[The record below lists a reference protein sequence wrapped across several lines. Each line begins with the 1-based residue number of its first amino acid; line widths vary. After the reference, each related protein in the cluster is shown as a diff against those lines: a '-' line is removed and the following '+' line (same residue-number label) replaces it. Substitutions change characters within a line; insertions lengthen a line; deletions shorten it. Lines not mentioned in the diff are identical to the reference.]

1 MKNVAAILLAAG
13 RSKRMGA
20 FKPLLPFGDR
30 SIITTCID
38 QLRAAGIET
47 IIVVLGHRAEELRKH
62 LTHAN
67 VRFAINEDPTTE
79 MSTSIARGVEELPP
93 ATQAVI
99 LALGDHPVLDPEV
112 IATLLKHWAQGGK
125 LLIPEYAGRG
135 GHPVLVDLDF
145 RTELLQLDSERGL
158 KGLFKVHRSQT
169 RRIPVTSPLIARDLD
184 TWDDY
189 RALHQEVFGEEPSV
203 ALPNGESL
211 VPGDTN

>member
-20 FKPLLPFGDR
+20 FKPLLPFGDK

-38 QLRAAGIET
+38 KLRAAGIET
-47 IIVVLGHRAEELRKH
+47 IIVVLGYRAENLRKH
-62 LTHAN
+62 LGHAN
-67 VRFAINEDPTTE
+67 VKFALNEDPTSE

-99 LALGDHPVLDPEV
+99 IALGDHPVLDPEV
-112 IATLLKHWAQGGK
+112 IATLLNHWEQGDK
-125 LLIPEYAGRG
+125 LLIPEFAGRG
-135 GHPVLVDLDF
+135 GHPVLVDLAF

-158 KGLFKVHRSQT
+158 KGLFKVHSAQT

-189 RALHQEVFGEEPSV
+189 RALHWEVFGEEPSV
-203 ALPNGESL
+203 ALPKGES
-211 VPGDTN
+211 VREEDTN